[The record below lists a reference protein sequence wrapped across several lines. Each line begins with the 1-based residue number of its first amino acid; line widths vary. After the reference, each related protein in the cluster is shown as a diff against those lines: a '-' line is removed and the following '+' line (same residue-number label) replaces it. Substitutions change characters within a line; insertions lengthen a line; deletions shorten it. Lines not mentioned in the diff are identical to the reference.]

1 MTLRDPSAPIPTGGG
16 HVLNR
21 GLLWFMRLGIVAML
35 TITAV
40 VMYSRYHQTTEQVEL
55 VRYIEN
61 ELPALDLYE
70 GPIVARLQQLLAD
83 KGKSPE
89 AARRELVDELMPAL
103 VRLRKLA
110 EAPVRAA
117 TTPPVQQLAEEYRA
131 SVDAFIDACRTALH
145 VIDDPKLDAQAG
157 ASQVQAAFAR
167 AAERS
172 QAWRTHVAETT
183 ARLRLLKRQS

>member
-1 MTLRDPSAPIPTGGG
+1 MRDPSAPIPTGGG

-40 VMYSRYHQTTEQVEL
+40 VMYSRYHQSPEQVEL
-55 VRYIEN
+55 VRYVEN

-110 EAPVRAA
+110 EAPLRAA

-145 VIDDPKLDAQAG
+145 VIDDPKLDAQVG

-172 QAWRTHVAETT
+172 QAWRSHVAETT